1 MKLLRTI
8 IAVLAL
14 IALMTPCAHAEE
26 HHHHDLP
33 GAELCAMEHESC
45 HTCSNDS
52 CADTPDA
59 APVVSVSDVP
69 EPRVTVLFEPQPTH
83 QIFVV
88 IAPPSGALDH
98 LKTVRLL
105 I

>member
-1 MKLLRTI
+1 
-8 IAVLAL
+8 VLAL

-69 EPRVTVLFEPQPTH
+69 EPRVTVLFELQPTH
-83 QIFVV
+83 PIFVV
-88 IAPPSGALDH
+88 IASPSGALDH